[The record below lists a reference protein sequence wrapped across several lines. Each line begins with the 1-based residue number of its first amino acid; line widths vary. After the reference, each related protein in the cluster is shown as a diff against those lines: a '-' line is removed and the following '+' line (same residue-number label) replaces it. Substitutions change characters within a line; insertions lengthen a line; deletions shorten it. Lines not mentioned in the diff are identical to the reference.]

1 MKVIKVKVLKSV
13 DKGTTQP
20 INTPVRK
27 KVMCVILTL
36 VGLISGYVGFMIGQ
50 LLGLAFVLVGVTFVL
65 AGIIQIIGVSE
76 CVCPDCCSKGNIY
89 RYAKNYK
96 CKTCGKT
103 SVVTEISTD

>member
-1 MKVIKVKVLKSV
+1 MKVIKVKVLKSI
-13 DKGTTQP
+13 DKETTQP
-20 INTPVRK
+20 INPPVRK
-27 KVMCVILTL
+27 PVMCVLLTL
-36 VGLISGYVGFMIGQ
+36 IGLICGYVGFMVGQ
-50 LLGLAFVLVGVTFVL
+50 LLGLVFVLVGVTFAL

-103 SVVTEISTD
+103 SIVTENSTD